1 MLSPAILHMVG
12 LATLMNW
19 PSSSLS
25 MTTLRTLTTPLILAT
40 TRTRRTI
47 CSLVAATQLMA
58 TTQSITVQI
67 ATHLRIIVSMA
78 TRPFI
83 VATTR
88 TQRTRRSMMITQGSM
103 MEFTKSTIM
112 KTRTKFT
119 IQIATQLGLMTTMA
133 STILGIKNIL
143 NNMATSRSQI
153 PRRCTTQ
160 MATRFKPNTPIMA
173 TSRTQRTQRS
183 MITTTRTQRTQ
194 RSLLATTR
202 AQRT

>member
-47 CSLVAATQLMA
+47 CSLVAATHMA

-67 ATHLRIIVSMA
+67 ATHLTIIVSMA

-143 NNMATSRSQI
+143 NNMATSRSQ
-153 PRRCTTQ
+153 RAQRCTTQ